1 MGFDFYVHGLWILG
15 SLTLFMGAMIAGNV
29 EYIEGTTDFSF
40 AVAVLLA
47 FLLILVS
54 GLFWISA
61 SVNARP
67 EMR

>member
-15 SLTLFMGAMIAGNV
+15 AVTLFFGSMIAGNV

-40 AVAVLLA
+40 AVAVLLG
-47 FLLILVS
+47 FLLILIA